1 MPSGHSGKLRTLCGD
16 GEASPDSQT
25 HPGVHHLAA
34 RRQGWHQEVLLGL
47 KIFAI
52 HCIAS
57 QSSGAQHALMYRCA
71 VAFSFL
77 SDAALWASL
86 VAIIIKQDSMHSSE

>member
-1 MPSGHSGKLRTLCGD
+1 MQSGHSGKLRTLCGD

-47 KIFAI
+47 
-52 HCIAS
+52 
-57 QSSGAQHALMYRCA
+57 
-71 VAFSFL
+71 
-77 SDAALWASL
+77 
-86 VAIIIKQDSMHSSE
+86 